1 MDFAQK
7 IREVAAEGCVL
18 LKNENKTL
26 PFTDSDTISI
36 FGRCQIDYY
45 RSGTGSGG
53 SVHVP
58 YKTNLLDGMLRKKPS
73 GHNPLINK
81 DLSRVYIDW
90 IKKHPFDNGGG
101 GWAAEPWSQ
110 AEMPLEQSIAQEAAS
125 VSTKAVYVIGRTAG
139 EEQDNRVEEGSYLLS
154 KIEHDALKAICDS
167 FEKVVVVLN
176 VSNVIDMTWM
186 NDPEFSNHITAILY
200 AWHGGMEGGN
210 ATADI
215 LCGVVNPSGKL
226 TDTIAKTIDDYP
238 STANFGNLEQN
249 KYVEDIY
256 VGYRYFETFAQDKIL
271 FPFGYGLSYTT
282 FSVTAIK
289 AYDKKGVI
297 TVVVQVKNTGKE
309 FAGKEIVQVY
319 YQAPQGKLG
328 KPFRV
333 LGAFAKTSVLQ
344 PGASQKISLSFP
356 LSDMASY
363 DDSNATGNQ
372 FSYVLEA
379 GDYYFYVGTDSHS
392 AKQIMIDK
400 KASVNILSTM
410 QLLKLEQAAA
420 PIEAF
425 ERIKPKVSGIK
436 DDKQAKVEYEKV
448 PLNKIDLEKRIK
460 ENIPTEI
467 PFTGDVGIRFKD
479 ILCNVNHISPRKAAK
494 IDSFIGQLNPQ
505 ELATLVR
512 GEGMC
517 SDKVCPGIASAFGG
531 VSEALYKYGIPV
543 AGCSDGPSGIRMDN
557 GAEASLMPIGTLLAC
572 TWNTNLIKE
581 LYEYEGK
588 ELAAHKIDTLLGPGM
603 NIHRHPLNGR
613 NFEYYS
619 EDPLVTGEMA
629 SAVLLG
635 LYKGGASGTIKHFA
649 TNNQETNRH
658 VVNAVVSE
666 RALREIYLRGF
677 EIAIKKGHA
686 VSLMTTYAPLN
697 GHWTGSNYDLVNT
710 ILHKEWNYTGVVMTD
725 WWAELNDCVEG
736 GFAHTTTNTASMV
749 RARND
754 VYMVVDN
761 NGASSNVRGDNIPS
775 SLNEGKLT
783 VGELQTCAKD
793 IIRFLIQAPVAKRPL
808 RPLGQIPLCDA
819 SHTELPSGK
828 PTAKVSEKF
837 SPSNDGKNSVWI
849 GIEDKGSY
857 NIFATYVKTT
867 EHIVSQSVCNI
878 LFDGRPMVSFDS
890 RGTGGNI
897 LTINVGCIKLQKG
910 YYEITLNNIKPGIDV
925 QSLFFQKTGD

>member
-1 MDFAQK
+1 MDFATK
-7 IREVAAEGCVL
+7 IREAATEGAVL
-18 LKNENKTL
+18 LRNEKGTL
-26 PFTDSDTISI
+26 PFTDADTVSL
-36 FGRCQIDYY
+36 FGRAQVDYY

-81 DLSRVYIDW
+81 ELARVYTDW
-90 IKKHPFDNGGG
+90 IKAHPFDNGGG

-110 AEMPLEQSIAQEAAS
+110 QEMQLESKLADDAAS
-125 VSTKAVYVIGRTAG
+125 VSNKALYGGGRTAS
-139 EEQDNRVEEGSYLLS
+139 EEQDNRDEEGSYLLS
-154 KIEHDALKAICDS
+154 KLEREALVAICS
-167 FEKVVVVLN
+167 AFEKVVVVLN
-176 VSNVIDMTWM
+176 VSNIIDITWM
-186 NDPEFSNHITAILY
+186 DDPCFKGHITAVLY
-200 AWHGGMEGGN
+200 TWHGGMEGGN
-210 ATADI
+210 AAADV
-215 LCGVVNPSGKL
+215 LCGVVVPSGKL
-226 TDTIAKTIDDYP
+226 VDTIANSVEDYP
-238 STANFGNLEQN
+238 SNINFGGKEKNFYQ
-249 KYVEDIY
+249 EDVY
-256 VGYRYFETFAQDKIL
+256 VGYRYFETFAPEKIR
-271 FPFGYGLSYTT
+271 FPFGFGLSYTT
-282 FSVTAIK
+282 FTTEFLK
-289 AYDKKGVI
+289 ANDKKGII
-297 TVVVQVKNTGKE
+297 TVAVRVKNTGSVYS
-309 FAGKEIVQVY
+309 GKEVVQLY
-319 YQAPQGKLG
+319 YEAPQGKLG
-328 KPFRV
+328 KPARA
-333 LGAFAKTSVLQ
+333 LGAFAKTKLLK
-344 PGASQKISLSFP
+344 PGESQKVMLLLP
-356 LSDMASY
+356 LKHMASY
-363 DDSNATGNQ
+363 DDSGVTGHKSC
-372 FSYVLEA
+372 FVLEQ
-379 GDYYFYVGTDSHS
+379 GEYRFFLGTDSHS
-392 AKQIMIDK
+392 AKQIFVGGVD
-400 KASVNILSTM
+400 SVNVVSTM
-410 QLLKLEQAAA
+410 VTEQLEQALA
-420 PIEAF
+420 PVEPFKRMRPAV
-425 ERIKPKVSGIK
+425 RK
-436 DDKQAKVEYEKV
+436 DNGVYELTYEEV
-448 PLNKIDLEKRIK
+448 PLNEVDMSNRIK
-460 ENIPTEI
+460 QNMPVEI
-467 PFTGDVGIRFKD
+467 PFTGDTGIRFADVLHK
-479 ILCNVNHISPRKAAK
+479 PAK
-494 IDSFIGQLNPQ
+494 LDAFIAQLKPE
-505 ELATLVR
+505 ELSTLVL

-517 SDKVCPGIASAFGG
+517 SDKVTAGIAAAFGG
-531 VSEALYKYGIPV
+531 VSEALFTYGIPV

-557 GAEASLMPIGTLLAC
+557 GKEASLMPIGTLLAC
-572 TWNTNLIKE
+572 TWNTE
-581 LYEYEGK
+581 LVAQLYTFEGK

-925 QSLFFQKTGD
+925 QSLFF

>member
-1 MDFAQK
+1 MGALMDFATK
-7 IREVAAEGCVL
+7 IREAAAEGAVL
-18 LKNENKTL
+18 LRNDNNTL
-26 PFTDSDTISI
+26 PFTDADTVSL
-36 FGRCQIDYY
+36 FGRAQVDYY

-81 DLSRVYIDW
+81 ELARIYTDW
-90 IKKHPFDNGGG
+90 IKEHPFNNGGG

-110 AEMPLEQSIAQEAAS
+110 EEMPLEDTVATDAAT
-125 VSTKAVYVIGRTAG
+125 VSNKAVYVVGRTAG

-154 KIEHDALKAICDS
+154 KTEREALTVICSS
-167 FEKVVVVLN
+167 FDKVVVVLN
-176 VSNVIDMTWM
+176 VSNIVDMTWM
-186 NDPEFSNHITAILY
+186 NDPEFKGHITAVLY
-200 AWHGGMEGGN
+200 TWHGGMEGGN
-210 ATADI
+210 AAADV
-215 LCGVVNPSGKL
+215 LCGVVTPSGKL
-226 TDTIAKTIDDYP
+226 VDTIANKIDDYP
-238 STANFGNLEQN
+238 SAANFGN
-249 KYVEDIY
+249 KDKDFYAEDIY
-256 VGYRYFETFAQDKIL
+256 VGYRYFETFASNCIQ
-271 FPFGYGLSYTT
+271 FPFGFGLSYTT
-282 FSVTAIK
+282 FSTEVLK
-289 AYDKKGVI
+289 AYDKKGVVS
-297 TVVVQVKNTGKE
+297 VVVRVKNTGSTYS
-309 FAGKEIVQVY
+309 GKEVVQLY
-319 YQAPQGKLG
+319 YEAPQGKLG
-328 KPFRV
+328 KPSRA
-333 LGAFAKTSVLQ
+333 LGAFIKTKLLK
-344 PGASQKISLSFP
+344 PGASEKVMLTLP
-356 LSDMASY
+356 LKDMASY
-363 DDSNATGNQ
+363 DDSGVTGNKSC
-372 FSYVLEA
+372 FVLEK
-379 GDYYFYVGTDSHS
+379 GEYRFYVGTDSHT
-392 AKQIMIDK
+392 AKHILVDNLD
-400 KASVNILSTM
+400 SLNVVNTM
-410 QLLKLEQAAA
+410 VSETLEQAEA
-420 PIEAF
+420 PVEPF
-425 ERIKPKVSGIK
+425 KRMKPSIRRGNGT
-436 DDKQAKVEYEKV
+436 YEVTYEEV
-448 PLNKIDLEKRIK
+448 PLNEVDLAARIQK
-460 ENIPTEI
+460 NLPAEI
-467 PFTGDVGIRFKD
+467 PFTGDVGIRFEDVK
-479 ILCNVNHISPRKAAK
+479 HKPAK
-494 IDSFIGQLNPQ
+494 LDAFVAQLKPE

-517 SDKVCPGIASAFGG
+517 SDKVTPGIAAAFGG
-531 VSEALYKYGIPV
+531 VSEALYHYGIPV

-557 GAEASLMPIGTLLAC
+557 GKEASLMPIGTLLAC
-572 TWNTNLIKE
+572 TWNVELVAE
-581 LYEYEGK
+581 LYAFEGK
-588 ELAAHKIDTLLGPGM
+588 ELAANKIDTLLGPGM

-686 VSLMTTYAPLN
+686 ASLMTTYAPLN
-697 GHWTGSNYDLVNT
+697 GHWTGSNYDFVNT

-783 VGELQTCAKD
+783 VGELQTCAND

-819 SHTELPSGK
+819 SHTELLSGK
-828 PTAKVSEKF
+828 TTAKVSEKF

-925 QSLFFQKTGD
+925 QSLFF